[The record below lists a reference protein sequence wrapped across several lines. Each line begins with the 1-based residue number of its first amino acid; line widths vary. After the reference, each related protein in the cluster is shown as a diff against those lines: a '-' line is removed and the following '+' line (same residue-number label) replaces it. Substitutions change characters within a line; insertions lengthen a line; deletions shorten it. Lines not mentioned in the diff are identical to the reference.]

1 MIEIKQFNIS
11 PCSHLIKSIYEV
23 SKYNFKSFSNACFEA
38 ILTVHSLT
46 LIHYN
51 PDHEK
56 WEWFT
61 KWLLVTW
68 ELHCLSLE
76 CLTWITFQFGNS
88 NFRLFWWKLF
98 GREWDFNFPG
108 KIRKTFCTSP
118 KEKGEAQLVGLGR
131 RGGGICK
138 SPDGAWNWSPWK
150 FELNSFFIF
159 I

>member
-38 ILTVHSLT
+38 ILTVHSIT

-76 CLTWITFQFGNS
+76 CLTWI
-88 NFRLFWWKLF
+88 
-98 GREWDFNFPG
+98 PG